1 MEIFAGPGVVPSA
14 ARVACFRGAQTD
26 EALRPLDR
34 MIDKIRTRQLISSFH
49 NRLFFSQYPP
59 AAGSREKFPLS

>member
-14 ARVACFRGAQTD
+14 VQVDCFRGAQTV

-59 AAGSREKFPLS
+59 AGGSSEKFPLS

>member
-1 MEIFAGPGVVPSA
+1 MEIFAEPGVVPSA
-14 ARVACFRGAQTD
+14 MRVACYQEAQTD
-26 EALRPLDR
+26 EALRPLGR